1 MVLLRV
7 EQQGKVSPTRMELEL
22 HIADAHWVEEERL
35 HHLGRYLIVI
45 NDGDEERP
53 RGSKHSHVLLKNLI
67 IPEARVGAVR
77 SAIGREFKVA
87 Q

>member
-1 MVLLRV
+1 MALLRV
-7 EQQGKVSPTRMELEL
+7 EQQGKVSPTRMELKF

-35 HHLGRYLIVI
+35 HHLGSYLSLLMETRR
-45 NDGDEERP
+45 GQEEENTAMF
-53 RGSKHSHVLLKNLI
+53 LLKNLI
-67 IPEARVGAVR
+67 IPEARVRTVR

>member
-67 IPEARVGAVR
+67 IPEARVGPVR

>member
-35 HHLGRYLIVI
+35 HHLGRPLLLLMETRK
-45 NDGDEERP
+45 GQEE
-53 RGSKHSHVLLKNLI
+53 LNT
-67 IPEARVGAVR
+67 AM
-77 SAIGREFKVA
+77 F
-87 Q
+87 

>member
-1 MVLLRV
+1 M
-7 EQQGKVSPTRMELEL
+7 SPTRMELKF

-53 RGSKHSHVLLKNLI
+53 RGSKHRNVLLKNLI
-67 IPEARVGAVR
+67 IPEARVGTVG

>member
-1 MVLLRV
+1 M
-7 EQQGKVSPTRMELEL
+7 SPARMELEL

-45 NDGDEERP
+45 IDGDEKGP
-53 RGSKHSHVLLKNLI
+53 RGTKHCHVLLKNLI